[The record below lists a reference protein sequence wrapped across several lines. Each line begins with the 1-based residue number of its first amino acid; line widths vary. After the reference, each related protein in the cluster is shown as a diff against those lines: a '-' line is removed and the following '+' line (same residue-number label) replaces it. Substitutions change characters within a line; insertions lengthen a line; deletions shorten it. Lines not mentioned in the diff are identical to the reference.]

1 MALRVLPGQLPR
13 SKDDLLAWL
22 RHAAPGDRLT
32 YWRGHLAADVY
43 LVGARSWGPEAWR
56 LVGVRRCAWD
66 LAQQGWVHLVQQR
79 VAPDVCAYIA
89 IATGK
94 CHRQATSLQQTIM
107 REAA

>member
-1 MALRVLPGQLPR
+1 MPTPLPYHLPC
-13 SKDDLLAWL
+13 SKDALLAWL
-22 RHAAPGDRLT
+22 RHAAPGDQVT
-32 YWRGHLAADVY
+32 YWRGHLAADVD
-43 LVGARSWGPEAWR
+43 LVGGRTWGPDGWR
-56 LVGVRRCAWD
+56 LRGVRRLAWD

-94 CHRQATSLQQTIM
+94 CHRQVASLHQALT